1 MKKTISV
8 YIIFGFLLTS
18 FAGCGKLKS
27 SPVSGLNQPDTPAQ
41 TPEPGGPAQTPE
53 PATPAQTPEPATPVS
68 YLTVSNWGRDGDWW
82 MELDKIGRLYYSI
95 GFSEGSD
102 SIYYDLYLRI
112 KSQETKDL
120 MEKIFNKK
128 YTCKAKY
135 GTIVDF
141 INEFYSTSQYRTIP
155 IHTALELF
163 HLSTNGEITVREIDD
178 FATEMLK
185 FYAEIRQQ

>member
-1 MKKTISV
+1 MKKTISI
-8 YIIFGFLLTS
+8 YMIFGFLLTS

-27 SPVSGLNQPDTPAQ
+27 SPVSGLNQSDTSA
-41 TPEPGGPAQTPE
+41 TPAQTPE
-53 PATPAQTPEPATPVS
+53 PATPAQTPAS
-68 YLTVSNWGRDGDWW
+68 YLTVSNWGHDGDWW
-82 MELDKIGRLYYSI
+82 MELDKFGQLYYSI

-102 SIYYDLYLRI
+102 SIYYDLYLHI
-112 KSQETKDL
+112 KSQEAKDL
-120 MEKIFNKK
+120 MEKFFNKK
-128 YTCKAKY
+128 YTSNAKY
-135 GTIVDF
+135 RTIIDF

-163 HLSTNGEITVREIDD
+163 HLSNNGEITVREIDD